1 MGEARL
7 TLLRV
12 IAEMDSRLILRHA
25 KALFHVPQRLAWTRP
40 VDSSLCRRPF
50 LGRRS
55 ARRGRSRRRG
65 KPTCSLCGRWRSSTD
80 LYWAMDAACCRR
92 RVGDSGHRDHSWAP
106 IRAFVDGLCSRGFV
120 SGNVRAGSLVPRCSL
135 VWPQTHHIALGYRRQ
150 KPPSQLDMD
159 AGGCAYA
166 TCAGMRSSSSV
177 PAFPSLQT
185 RR

>member
-1 MGEARL
+1 
-7 TLLRV
+7 LRV
-12 IAEMDSRLILRHA
+12 IAEVDSRLILRRA
-25 KALFHVPQRLAWTRP
+25 KALFHVPQLLAWTRP

-50 LGRRS
+50 LSRRS

-65 KPTCSLCGRWRSSTD
+65 KPICSLCGEWRSSTD
-80 LYWAMDAACCRR
+80 LYWVMDAACCRR

-106 IRAFVDGLCSRGFV
+106 VRVVVGGLCGRGFV
-120 SGNVRAGSLVPRCSL
+120 SGNVRAGSLVRRCSL
-135 VWPQTHHIALGYRRQ
+135 VWPQTHHITLDYHRQ
-150 KPPSQLDMD
+150 KPPSRLDMD

>member
-1 MGEARL
+1 
-7 TLLRV
+7 LRV
-12 IAEMDSRLILRHA
+12 IAEVDSRLILRHA
-25 KALFHVPQRLAWTRP
+25 KALFHVPQLLAWTRP

-50 LGRRS
+50 LSRRS
-55 ARRGRSRRRG
+55 AGRGRSRRRG
-65 KPTCSLCGRWRSSTD
+65 KPICSLCGGWRSSTD
-80 LYWAMDAACCRR
+80 LYGAMDAACCRR

-106 IRAFVDGLCSRGFV
+106 IRVVVGGLCSRGFV
-120 SGNVRAGSLVPRCSL
+120 SGNVRAGSLVPRCSP
-135 VWPQTHHIALGYRRQ
+135 VWPQTHHIALDYHRQ
-150 KPPSQLDMD
+150 KPRSRLDMD

>member
-1 MGEARL
+1 ML

-12 IAEMDSRLILRHA
+12 IAQLELRLILRHA
-25 KALFHVPQRLAWTRP
+25 KAVFHVPQLLARTGP

-55 ARRGRSRRRG
+55 ARRGRSRRHG
-65 KPTCSLCGRWRSSTD
+65 KPICSLCGGWRSSTD

-106 IRAFVDGLCSRGFV
+106 IRVVVGGLCSREFV
-120 SGNVRAGSLVPRCSL
+120 SGNVRAGSLVSRCSL
-135 VWPQTHHIALGYRRQ
+135 VWSQTHHIALDYHRQ
-150 KPPSQLDMD
+150 KPPSRLNMD

-166 TCAGMRSSSSV
+166 TCAGMRSSISV